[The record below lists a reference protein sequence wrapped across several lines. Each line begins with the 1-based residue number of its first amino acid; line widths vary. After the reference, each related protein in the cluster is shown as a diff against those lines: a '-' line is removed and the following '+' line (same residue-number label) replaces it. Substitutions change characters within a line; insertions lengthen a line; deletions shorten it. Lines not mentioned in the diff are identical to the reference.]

1 VIAVVK
7 GAEDVSANYERS
19 DARDEAAAPG
29 NHAIIPRAKQTIGSR
44 VDSNG
49 KVARNP
55 IATNLYATNF
65 HVGIRRSANIIIP
78 DE

>member
-19 DARDEAAAPG
+19 DAAAPG